1 MKFRK
6 IGIIAIGLLLS
17 SCVVMND
24 NEFASEVYNED
35 VTTSVV
41 QINDIEDINSDTV
54 IVEETNQI
62 TSLIDSDADT
72 VAERIL
78 CPSGFERA
86 EEDEDTFGDYLRNSQ
101 LKPHGSEV
109 LLFDGRAK
117 WNQSIHTAVFD
128 IDVGDRDL
136 QQCADAT
143 MRLWAEYLRSIEQE
157 DMIHFNFTN
166 GFRVEYS
173 KWMEGYRIKVDG
185 NNVTWIKSK
194 EPSNSYDTFMGYMQ
208 IIYAYAGTLSLENEL
223 QAVDVGDMKIGDV
236 FVQGG
241 SPGHAVIVVDM
252 AENASTGEQ
261 LFLLAQ
267 SYMPAQSI
275 HILIN
280 PSDELLSPW
289 YVLDDRENIETP
301 EWNFKK
307 TDLKRYE

>member
-1 MKFRK
+1 MNFRK
-6 IGIIAIGLLLS
+6 ICVVVIGILLS
-17 SCVVMND
+17 GCVGTND
-24 NEFASEVYNED
+24 NELVTEINNEEVSE
-35 VTTSVV
+35 SVV
-41 QINDIEDINSDTV
+41 QANNVDDINSDT
-54 IVEETNQI
+54 IIIEESNQI
-62 TSLIDSDADT
+62 ISLIDPAGDT
-72 VAERIL
+72 VVERIL
-78 CPSGFERA
+78 CPDGFVRV
-86 EEDEDTFGDYLRNSQ
+86 EEDNDTFGSYLRKSQ
-101 LKPHGSEV
+101 LKPDGTKV
-109 LLFDGRAK
+109 LLFNGRAK

-143 MRLWAEYLRSIEQE
+143 MRLWAEYLRSIGQE
-157 DMIHFNFTN
+157 DKIHFNFNN

-194 EPSNSYDTFMGYMQ
+194 EPSNSYDTFMGYMK
-208 IIYAYAGTLSLENEL
+208 IIYAYAGTLSLANEL

-252 AENASTGEQ
+252 AEDASTGEQ

-280 PSDELLSPW
+280 PSGELLSPW

>member
-1 MKFRK
+1 MNFRK
-6 IGIIAIGLLLS
+6 IGVVVIGILLS
-17 SCVVMND
+17 GCVGTND
-24 NEFASEVYNED
+24 NELVTEINNEEVSE
-35 VTTSVV
+35 SVV
-41 QINDIEDINSDTV
+41 QANNVDDINSDT
-54 IVEETNQI
+54 IIIEESNQI
-62 TSLIDSDADT
+62 ISLIDPAGDT
-72 VAERIL
+72 VVERIL
-78 CPSGFERA
+78 CPSDYERV
-86 EEDEDTFGDYLRNSQ
+86 EEDEDAFGSYLRKSQ

-109 LLFDGRAK
+109 LLFDGRSK
-117 WNQSIHTAVFD
+117 WNQSIHIAVLD

-143 MRLWAEYLRSIEQE
+143 MRLWAEFLRSIGQE
-157 DMIHFNFTN
+157 DKIHFNFTN

-252 AENASTGEQ
+252 AENANTGEK

-267 SYMPAQSI
+267 SFMPAQSI

-280 PSDELLSPW
+280 PNNELLSPW